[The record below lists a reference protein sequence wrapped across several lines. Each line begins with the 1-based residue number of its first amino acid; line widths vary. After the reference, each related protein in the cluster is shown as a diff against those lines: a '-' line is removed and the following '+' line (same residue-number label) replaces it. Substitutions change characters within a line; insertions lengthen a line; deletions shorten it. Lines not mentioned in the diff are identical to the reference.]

1 MAKKMTAVE
10 RENTKFNVIEV
21 VTEFNVPQ
29 SSKVVLS
36 NVRYHDLPK
45 RLAKYLVPHFNSYYT
60 SHKFSEKELAK
71 KFESKWYDMWES
83 EQRNDF
89 DDYWMGS
96 TAVDHWSTKGKH
108 AMQANHY
115 IFFHKV

>member
-1 MAKKMTAVE
+1 MAKKMIDVE

-29 SSKVVLS
+29 SAKVVLS
-36 NVRYHDLPK
+36 KN
-45 RLAKYLVPHFNSYYT
+45 
-60 SHKFSEKELAK
+60 
-71 KFESKWYDMWES
+71 DMWES

-96 TAVDHWSTKGKH
+96 TAVEHWSTKGKH

-115 IFFHKV
+115 IFFQKV

>member
-1 MAKKMTAVE
+1 MAKKMTADE

-29 SSKVVLS
+29 SAKVVLS
-36 NVRYHDLPK
+36 NVRYPDLPQK
-45 RLAKYLVPHFNSYYT
+45 LAKYLVPHFNSYYAY
-60 SHKFSEKELAK
+60 KFSEKELAND
-71 KFESKWYDMWES
+71 FESKWNDMWES
-83 EQRNDF
+83 EQRNEF

-115 IFFHKV
+115 IFFQMV

>member
-1 MAKKMTAVE
+1 MAKKMTDVE

-45 RLAKYLVPHFNSYYT
+45 KLAKYLVPYFNSYYAY
-60 SHKFSEKELAK
+60 KFSEKELANN
-71 KFESKWYDMWES
+71 FESKWYDMWKS
-83 EQRNDF
+83 EQENEF
-89 DDYWMGS
+89 DGYWMGH

-115 IFFHKV
+115 IFFQMV

>member
-1 MAKKMTAVE
+1 MAKKMTDVE

-29 SSKVVLS
+29 SAKVVLS
-36 NVRYHDLPK
+36 NVHYRDLPK
-45 RLAKYLVPHFNSYYT
+45 NSQSIQFHILTVNYAY
-60 SHKFSEKELAK
+60 KFSEKELTND
-71 KFESKWYDMWES
+71 FESKWNDMWES

-96 TAVDHWSTKGKH
+96 TAVEHWSTKGKH
-108 AMQANHY
+108 AMQANNY
-115 IFFHKV
+115 IFFQMV